1 MPPSQKTRI
10 LLFVILCACACVSAQ
25 KYAWPRQPASIRR
38 AFPGF
43 VTINEFTAGIG
54 MGQTSGPYSSS
65 FYGFTTAFGY
75 QIDRNFIASGGTGIS
90 FYDAGILV
98 PVFLDFRYRFNVI
111 RFTPYLFADGG
122 FLLDVSDLKG
132 GTRIFINPG
141 AGGTLFHGQWPSPWG
156 AACWCRQIPSGI
168 LLLISRPGSHINSNM
183 LT

>member
-1 MPPSQKTRI
+1 MPSSQKTRI
-10 LLFVILCACACVSAQ
+10 LLFVILCACACVSAR

-141 AGGTLFHGQWPSPWG
+141 AGIRHP
-156 AACWCRQIPSGI
+156 
-168 LLLISRPGSHINSNM
+168 ISRAMAITLGGGLLVQATSIRDTFVNIKAGVSYKF
-183 LT
+183 